1 MKKTQIWRRNPY
13 FDDSF
18 LDSGDISLRSG
29 ENLTGFDEISQD
41 SVKISL
47 DLREMSPKSRF
58 LHRILENSCRILEN
72 SHRKLKI
79 LAGIW
84 KFWPESGNL
93 SVSSGF
99 SGFRGGKLKPTRR
112 NRFLVVKIRRRPA
125 GEFRSARFRSVPVG
139 FSGGSGYQINLD
151 SPTNNTTSTFN
162 LKLEIWY
169 LLRCYY
175 V

>member
-1 MKKTQIWRRNPY
+1 MKKTQIRRRNP
-13 FDDSF
+13 DSGDNF
-18 LDSGDISLRSG
+18 PDSGDISLRSG

-41 SVKISL
+41 PVKISL
-47 DLREMSPKSRF
+47 DLREMSPESGFFR
-58 LHRILENSCRILEN
+58 RILEN
-72 SHRKLKI
+72 SHRKLEI

-93 SVSSGF
+93 SVNSGF
-99 SGFRGGKLKPTRR
+99 SGFRGGKPKPTRQ

-125 GEFRSARFRSVPVG
+125 GEVRSAGFGSVPVG
-139 FSGGSGYQINLD
+139 FSGGSGYRINLD
-151 SPTNNTTSTFN
+151 SLTNNTTSTFN